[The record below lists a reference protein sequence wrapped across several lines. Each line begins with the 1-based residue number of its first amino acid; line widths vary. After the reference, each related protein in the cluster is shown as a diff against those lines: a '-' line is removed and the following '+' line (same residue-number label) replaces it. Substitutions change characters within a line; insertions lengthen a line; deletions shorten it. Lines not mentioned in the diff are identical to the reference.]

1 MNVLAR
7 KMELMDWLLH
17 IEDESKIEK
26 ILTLK
31 ATMDIDIVAYDVRGY
46 SITKEDYIDRVHEAD
61 ERISKGNFTT
71 VEDLEKEID
80 NW

>member
-1 MNVLAR
+1 MDVLAR

-31 ATMDIDIVAYDVRGY
+31 ATMDVDIVAYDVRGY
-46 SITKEDYIDRVHEAD
+46 SITTEEYVDRVRKAD
-61 ERISKGNFTT
+61 ERISNGDFTT
-71 VEDLEKEID
+71 VEDLESEID

>member
-1 MNVLAR
+1 MDVLAK

-26 ILTLK
+26 ILSLK
-31 ATMDIDIVAYDVRGY
+31 ATIDIDIVAYDVRGY
-46 SITKEDYIDRVHEAD
+46 SITKDEYIDRVRKAD
-61 ERISKGNFTT
+61 ERISNGNFTT
-71 VEDLEKEID
+71 ANDLEKEID